1 MPILRKKSNKKVN
14 AENNNNNFIGDVTI
28 DDFAN
33 SSRTHARFKKAV
45 VNVSSEVKLK
55 EATEKEDLWDKMT
68 ESEQNDLN
76 KSKKSIKYVLTNR
89 RRGRRINISERSEI
103 QETEE
108 EGIDYPLDI
117 WFIISEYISPEAVG
131 KFARICRSSYYVT
144 TSGKFW
150 FHLYKSYYRF
160 VPGLPERLQPQCMVR
175 THGLRACVIRT
186 LHYTYFAL
194 KREIDDMSYLRQDE
208 PHSLIKRRC
217 CLMWHK
223 EGKMRW
229 YFYFKLKE
237 LPKTNRNQLKQQMK
251 NKKTT
256 DFLEMLEDINV
267 NPEEGCKILRV
278 TCLKY
283 SMLPPVTGLILQSV
297 SMTLMP
303 GFKDHRIQLGFGT
316 SDVPHTLTNQ
326 VILNDVIHCQILDW
340 WHPTYPHQDA
350 ITTIELP
357 QIDSWDQTLL
367 LL

>member
-1 MPILRKKSNKKVN
+1 MQRIIIITSLEVN
-14 AENNNNNFIGDVTI
+14 HHFMFDVTI

-267 NPEEGCKILRV
+267 NPEEGCKILR
-278 TCLKY
+278 
-283 SMLPPVTGLILQSV
+283 SV

>member
-1 MPILRKKSNKKVN
+1 MPSLRKKSSRKVN
-14 AENNNNNFIGDVTI
+14 GENGNDNLIGDVTI

-45 VNVSSEVKLK
+45 TNVSSEVKQEVTRQKEDTYFLK
-55 EATEKEDLWDKMT
+55 EMDEND
-68 ESEQNDLN
+68 QNLPDTN
-76 KSKKSIKYVLTNR
+76 KSKKNGILVRQRRNR
-89 RRGRRINISERSEI
+89 
-103 QETEE
+103 ETSSSRKDIIED

-131 KFARICRSSYYVT
+131 KFARICRSSYHVT
-144 TSGKFW
+144 TTGKFW
-150 FHLYKSYYRF
+150 FHLYKSYYKF
-160 VPGLPERLQPQCMVR
+160 IPGLPERLQPHCMVR

-194 KREIDDMSYLRQDE
+194 KREVDDISYLRQDE
-208 PHSLIKRRC
+208 PHSLVKRRC

-237 LPKTNRNQLKQQMK
+237 IPKSTGSLKRKPQM
-251 NKKTT
+251 NVKKT
-256 DFLEMLEDINV
+256 DFLEMLEDVAV
-267 NPEEGCKILRV
+267 NPEEGCKVLRV

-283 SMLPPVTGLILQSV
+283 SMLPPVIGLVLQSV

-303 GFKDHRIQLGFGT
+303 GFKDHRLQLGFGT
-316 SDVPHTLTNQ
+316 SDIPSTLTNQ
-326 VILNDVIHCQILDW
+326 VILNDVVNCQILDW
-340 WHPTYPHQDA
+340 WHPLYPHQDA

-357 QIDSWDQTLL
+357 QSDWWDTC
-367 LL
+367 